1 MQQGLLAP
9 HGIVLSFLLCSAGVS
24 VACCTCTCHNTAGL
38 LAFPLPEHALVN
50 LSYVQ
55 HWDFLCLKPEACEPV
70 GGTSTSSELAAPSEA
85 SKQATAP
92 TQPID
97 LDADELLTYTRRL
110 LDLLQ
115 PHETVLP
122 ALRRLGGRM
131 EGMQGGGEAMPWKRA
146 RKVAG
151 RSHMSA

>member
-1 MQQGLLAP
+1 M
-9 HGIVLSFLLCSAGVS
+9 
-24 VACCTCTCHNTAGL
+24 
-38 LAFPLPEHALVN
+38 
-50 LSYVQ
+50 Q
-55 HWDFLCLKPEACEPV
+55 HWGSLCLKPEACEPV
-70 GGTSTSSELAAPSEA
+70 GGTSTSSELAAPSQA

-97 LDADELLTYTRRL
+97 LDADEMLTYKHCL

-115 PHETVLP
+115 PHETVLT
-122 ALRRLGGRM
+122 ALRRLGGRA

-151 RSHMSA
+151 GSHMSA